1 VKTVNKGELSM
12 PKRNDQSQMTE
23 LVAEALQA
31 FVATTGLPAE
41 VAAGKS
47 ARGKG
52 AASDAFV
59 RVGEKKK
66 PLDFAVEARERVTS
80 AGLGALAMEFRQPA
94 RRSLL
99 VTSYVTPHQAE
110 ELRQRNIPFL
120 DTAGNAFLN
129 EPSLF
134 VFVTGKRPTAPRLPT
149 KNFSQAFRPSGL
161 GILFA
166 LLRQPGLENQPM
178 RDIAA
183 VADVSLGA
191 VSWELKQ
198 LEQAGYLLNSKTH
211 GRRLLKQG
219 ELFKRWIEAYHE
231 RWRPK
236 LLLARCSASRP
247 DWWKGK
253 DARLKQHHACWGGEV
268 AAEKLT
274 NYLKPQTQ
282 TIYTRGTA
290 KELQLEFELKR
301 DPQGDIEILQA
312 FWSPLEETPQ
322 STLAPELLVY
332 ADLLGS
338 ADERNLETAQMIYD
352 RYLVRLIGEATT

>member
-1 VKTVNKGELSM
+1 MLKRTNQPQTIELI
-12 PKRNDQSQMTE
+12 
-23 LVAEALQA
+23 AEALQA
-31 FVATTGLPAE
+31 VVTTTGLQAE
-41 VAAGKS
+41 LVAGKP
-47 ARGKG
+47 ARGNG
-52 AASDAFV
+52 VATDAFI
-59 RVGEKKK
+59 RVGGKKR

-80 AGLGALAMEFRQPA
+80 AGLGTLAMEFRQPA

-99 VTSYVTPHQAE
+99 VTSYVTPQQAE
-110 ELRQRNIPFL
+110 ELREKNIPFL
-120 DTAGNAFLN
+120 DTAGNVFLN

-134 VFVTGKRPTAPRLPT
+134 VFVTGKRPTAPRVPT

-166 LLRQPGLENQPM
+166 LLGQPGLENQPM
-178 RDIAA
+178 RDIAVA
-183 VADVSLGA
+183 ADVSLGA

-211 GRRLLKQG
+211 GRRLLKQA
-219 ELFKRWIEAYHE
+219 ELLKRWIEAYHE

-253 DARLKQHHACWGGEV
+253 DARLKAYHAYWGGEV

-301 DPQGDIEILQA
+301 DPQGDIEILQV
-312 FWSPLEETPQ
+312 FWPPEEKGTVRQ
-322 STLAPELLVY
+322 LAPELLVY
-332 ADLLGS
+332 ADLLGD
-338 ADERNLETAQMIYD
+338 ADERRLETAGLIYE
-352 RYLVRLIGEATT
+352 RYLAELIGEAAA

>member
-1 VKTVNKGELSM
+1 ML
-12 PKRNDQSQMTE
+12 KRKNQLQTTE
-23 LVAEALQA
+23 LIGEALQA
-31 FVATTGLPAE
+31 FVATTGLQAE
-41 VAAGKS
+41 VMAGKS
-47 ARGKG
+47 VRGNV
-52 AASDAFV
+52 ASDAFI
-59 RVGEKKK
+59 RVGDNGR
-66 PLDFAVEARERVTS
+66 PMDFVVEARERVTS
-80 AGLGALAMEFRQPA
+80 AGLGALAMEFRQPTK
-94 RRSLL
+94 RSLL
-99 VTSYVTPHQAE
+99 VTTYVAPQQAE

-134 VFVTGKRPTAPRLPT
+134 VFVTGKRPTAPRVAT

-183 VADVSLGA
+183 AADVSLGA

-198 LEQAGYLLNSKTH
+198 LEQAGYLLNSKTQ
-211 GRRLLKQG
+211 GRRLFKQG
-219 ELFKRWIEAYHE
+219 ELLKRWIEAYHE

-236 LLLARCSASRP
+236 LLLARCSANRP

-253 DARLKQHHACWGGEV
+253 DARLKTHHAYWGGEV

-282 TIYTRGTA
+282 TIYTRDPA
-290 KELQLEFELKR
+290 KELQLEFGLKR

-312 FWSPLEETPQ
+312 FWPPEEKGTTRQLAPDQ
-322 STLAPELLVY
+322 LAPELLVY
-332 ADLLGS
+332 ADLLGD
-338 ADERNLETAQMIYD
+338 ADERKLETAGLIYE
-352 RYLVRLIGEATT
+352 RYLAGLIGEAAA

>member
-1 VKTVNKGELSM
+1 M
-12 PKRNDQSQMTE
+12 PRRNNPAQMTE
-23 LVAEALQA
+23 LVAEALQV

-41 VAAGKS
+41 VVAEKS
-47 ARGKG
+47 ARSNGV
-52 AASDAFV
+52 ASEAFI

-66 PLDFAVEARERVTS
+66 PLEFVVKTRERVTS

-110 ELRQRNIPFL
+110 ALRQQNIPFL
-120 DTAGNAFLN
+120 DAAGNAFLN
-129 EPSLF
+129 EPPLF
-134 VFVTGKRPTAPRLPT
+134 IFVTGKRPAEPRVAT

-183 VADVSLGA
+183 AADVSLGA

-198 LEQAGYLLNSKTH
+198 LEQARYLLHSKTH
-211 GRRLLKQG
+211 GRRLLKHG

-253 DARLKQHHACWGGEV
+253 DARLKQHHAYWGGEV

-274 NYLKPQTQ
+274 NYLKPQTR
-282 TIYTRGTA
+282 TIYTRGTV
-290 KELQLEFELKR
+290 KELQLEFGLKR

-312 FWSPLEETPQ
+312 FWPPEEKQ
-322 STLAPELLVY
+322 KDLLAPELLVY

-338 ADERNLETAQMIYD
+338 ADERNLAVAQMIYD
-352 RYLVRLIGEATT
+352 RYLVRLIGEAAV

>member
-1 VKTVNKGELSM
+1 M
-12 PKRNDQSQMTE
+12 PKRKHPIETTE
-23 LVAEALQA
+23 WLEEALQA
-31 FVATTGLPAE
+31 FSETTGLHAE
-41 VAAGKS
+41 VITGESRVKS
-47 ARGKG
+47 EG
-52 AASDAFV
+52 AAAQGLRIRSGAQRLEFT
-59 RVGEKKK
+59 
-66 PLDFAVEARERVTS
+66 VEARPQLSR
-80 AGLGALAMEFRQPA
+80 AGLGAMAVGLRKSAPRH
-94 RRSLL
+94 LL
-99 VTSYVTPHQAE
+99 VTRYVTPQQAE
-110 ELRQRNIPFL
+110 QMRQLNLPFL
-120 DTAGNAFLN
+120 DAAGNAFLN
-129 EPSLF
+129 EPPLF
-134 VFVTGKRPTAPRLPT
+134 VFVTGKRLEASRVPAQ
-149 KNFSQAFRPSGL
+149 NFSQAFRPSGL

-183 VADVSLGA
+183 AADVSLGA

-282 TIYTRGTA
+282 TIYTRGTV